1 MLTPTAWTNRI
12 KGILLGLGLALA
24 FQQSGHWWKIYTD
37 HLPEC
42 GVRTCIADF
51 VPFYAQTVMIWENP
65 RRLYEVDQQHDY
77 QRRIFAHE
85 RVLHSPYPP
94 ITIALFAPLGR
105 LSFSNAFLAMSV
117 LNILLLALSLQ
128 QLTRGLKLGHD
139 QTAWL
144 LLFSLCNFGVQATL
158 ANAQSS
164 FIVLLFFSRFVLA
177 QKTVAAKHAGLSAGM
192 LCLKPQYVV
201 MPHLLLLLHRNW
213 KQLSIGTVV
222 VLLLTAGPFGLLGI
236 KALTD
241 FLQIA
246 HVTASQ
252 NTWANPVEAMHNLK
266 ALTAVWLPT
275 RWNPFAWW
283 SISAIVLMTIGW
295 INLRA
300 HHHKRYDFEMLWILN
315 SLALLLLSPHLFTHD
330 LSLLIVPCAL
340 LLSTRK
346 QPVPLYQGIGL
357 VLIAMLSAINYL
369 APTIMA
375 GALVVLLM
383 LSLISLQAKFWVSD
397 RVIPLDIIGE

>member
-1 MLTPTAWTNRI
+1 MLTSTVWTKRI
-12 KGILLGLGLALA
+12 KGIVLGLGLALA
-24 FQQSGHWWKIYTD
+24 FQQGGNWWKIYAD
-37 HLPEC
+37 HVPEC
-42 GVRTCIADF
+42 GTRTCIADF
-51 VPFYAQTVMIWENP
+51 VPFYAQTVMIWDNP
-65 RRLYEVDQQHDY
+65 RRLYEIDQQHDY
-77 QRRIFAHE
+77 QRRVFAHE

-105 LSFSNAFLAMSV
+105 LSFSNAFLVMTV

-128 QLTRGLKLGHD
+128 QLIRRMKLSHD

-177 QKTVAAKHAGLSAGM
+177 QKTVAAQHAGLSAGM
-192 LCLKPQYVV
+192 LCIKPQYVL

-213 KQLSIGTVV
+213 KQLSIGALIT
-222 VLLLTAGPFGLLGI
+222 LLLTAGPFGLLGM
-236 KALTD
+236 KAFTD

-246 HVTASQ
+246 HVTATQ

-275 RWNPFAWW
+275 RWSPFAWW
-283 SISAIVLMTIGW
+283 SISAVVLTTIGW

-300 HHHKRYDFEMLWILN
+300 HRKGYDFELLWIIN

-346 QPVPLYQGIGL
+346 QTVPLYQGIGL

-369 APTIMA
+369 VPTITA
-375 GALVVLLM
+375 GALVVLFL
-383 LSLISLQAKFWVSD
+383 LTLISLQAKFWVSD
-397 RVIPLDIIGE
+397 RVTPLDTIVE